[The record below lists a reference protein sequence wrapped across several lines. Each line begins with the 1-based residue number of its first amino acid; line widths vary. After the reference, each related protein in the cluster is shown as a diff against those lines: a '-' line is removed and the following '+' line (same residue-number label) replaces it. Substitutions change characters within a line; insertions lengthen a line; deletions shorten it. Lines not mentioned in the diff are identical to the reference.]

1 MKRLLRFVGILL
13 FLLPPA
19 LAKGQDTG
27 QLRMKKDL
35 PPENDIALWGGVE
48 EGRFKPTQ
56 AAVFQWSAGA
66 DASVA
71 RHGIHTS
78 WTGTISL
85 GQTMG
90 KHTGSSSLFLEP
102 EYFPMDLVDQAAGMT
117 SRQTGR
123 VEIGLLSD
131 LSDLWAAGFKAS
143 VQAANETKK
152 VALHPATFGLDAQF
166 EPTLTFVSDDD
177 ACIVSSYLVRLR
189 TERVKMGQP
198 GEGARPVFLDE
209 GMRYGLYEPGLD
221 LFPVMEL
228 THGFYERYLSPDI
241 SGGFGITWKRGRAG
255 GSDYSRFKF
264 PGSTLK
270 GFFEAK
276 REGFEIDQT
285 YRVAYQRDRDQLR
298 EASEGGYS
306 TRSDRV
312 TRNATFGFALLPHE
326 GTLKRAGI
334 DLEGNFWN
342 HRGFVSTSDKTRM
355 LGGMAT
361 AYASLAF
368 GRVDLDVRVSGGGG
382 RWLERGNTYGPN
394 DESVRLA
401 EDWARNMDYRMLP
414 RVGAGGT
421 FTYRAAFLEG
431 LSFQLCGDLVHAFKM
446 VHLGGKNRETAT
458 LRVGYH
464 F

>member
-1 MKRLLRFVGILL
+1 MKRLFKIVGLL
-13 FLLPPA
+13 FCLLSSA

-27 QLRMKKDL
+27 QLRMNKDL
-35 PPENDIALWGGVE
+35 PPENDVSLWGGVE

-56 AAVFQWSAGA
+56 AALFQWSAGA

-71 RHGIHTS
+71 RYGIHTT
-78 WTGTISL
+78 WTGAISL

-90 KHTGSSSLFLEP
+90 KHTGSSSLFLDP
-102 EYFPMDLVDQAAGMT
+102 EYFPMDLVDLASGMT

-143 VQAANETKK
+143 IKAANETKK
-152 VALHPATFGLDAQF
+152 GTLHPATFGLDAQF
-166 EPTLTFVSDDD
+166 EPTITFVFDDD

-198 GEGARPVFLDE
+198 GEGVSPVFLDE
-209 GMRYGLYEPGLD
+209 GMRYGVYEPGLD
-221 LFPVMEL
+221 LFPVMEIS
-228 THGFYERYLSPDI
+228 HGFYERYLSPEI
-241 SGGFGITWKRGRAG
+241 SGGLGITWKRGRAG
-255 GSDYSRFKF
+255 SPDYSRFKY
-264 PGSTLK
+264 PGSILK
-270 GFFEAK
+270 GFFEANL
-276 REGFEIDQT
+276 EGFEIDQI

-298 EASEGGYS
+298 EASEGGYA

-312 TRNATFGFALLPHE
+312 TRNALFGFALRPHE

-334 DLEGNFWN
+334 DLEGNIWY
-342 HRGFVSTSDKTRM
+342 HRGFLSAQDKTRM

-382 RWLERGNTYGPN
+382 RWQERGNTYGPN

-414 RVGAGGT
+414 RVGGGGT
-421 FTYRAAFLEG
+421 VTYRAAFLEG

>member
-1 MKRLLRFVGILL
+1 
-13 FLLPPA
+13 
-19 LAKGQDTG
+19 
-27 QLRMKKDL
+27 
-35 PPENDIALWGGVE
+35 
-48 EGRFKPTQ
+48 
-56 AAVFQWSAGA
+56 
-66 DASVA
+66 
-71 RHGIHTS
+71 
-78 WTGTISL
+78 
-85 GQTMG
+85 
-90 KHTGSSSLFLEP
+90 
-102 EYFPMDLVDQAAGMT
+102 
-117 SRQTGR
+117 
-123 VEIGLLSD
+123 
-131 LSDLWAAGFKAS
+131 
-143 VQAANETKK
+143 
-152 VALHPATFGLDAQF
+152 
-166 EPTLTFVSDDD
+166 
-177 ACIVSSYLVRLR
+177 
-189 TERVKMGQP
+189 MGQP
-198 GEGARPVFLDE
+198 GEGVTPVFLDE

-228 THGFYERYLSPDI
+228 THGFYERYLSPGV

-270 GFFEAK
+270 GFFEAE
-276 REGFEIDQT
+276 REGFEIDQI

-298 EASEGGYS
+298 EANEGGYT

-312 TRNATFGFALLPHE
+312 TRNATFGFALRPHE
-326 GTLKRAGI
+326 GVLKRVGI
-334 DLEGNFWN
+334 DLDGNLWD
-342 HRGFVSTSDKTRM
+342 HRGFVSTQDKTRM

-382 RWLERGNTYGPN
+382 RWMESGHTYGPN

-414 RVGAGGT
+414 RVGGGGT
-421 FTYRAAFLEG
+421 VTYRAAFLEG
-431 LSFQLCGDLVHAFKM
+431 LSIQLCGDLTHAFKM